1 MTTRS
6 SSIGSF
12 PLIARVATS
21 RVSDIT
27 PDEARSVAKEAF
39 VYGFAF
45 VENYR
50 SLYKQAVDSNDPDY
64 NASFNQIG
72 HSRKVATPADKQF
85 VTPNSDTPYSY
96 IWFDLRAE
104 PVVVTMPKIDQDRY
118 YTAQLVDLQLFNFAY
133 LGTRSYGNDG
143 GDFLIA
149 GPDWQGDQPK
159 GVKEVIRCET
169 QFAYALIRTQL
180 FNAND
185 LDNVHRIQDGY
196 EVQLLSKYL
205 GSATTPAAPTIDWP
219 KPSDKMSTSPEMFE
233 YLNFL
238 LQFCAPHPSEAELQ
252 KRFVELG
259 IGAGMKFQF
268 EGLPV
273 EIQSSIETGI
283 REVASDEE
291 LLMKRLN
298 RLEITSADLFGS
310 RESLKNNYMYRF
322 MGAKIGIYGNTASEA
337 VYPGYFVDVH
347 GQVPDASKTKHGL
360 RFEKGQLPPASAFW
374 SITMYDGKTKHLVA
388 NSLDRYL
395 LNSTMLKS
403 FKFADDGSLTVS
415 VQKDSPGADKEAN
428 WLPAPDGPFYIVMR
442 IYFPKAEALNGT
454 WRKPDLVPTK

>member
-1 MTTRS
+1 MPKYMMCIAYALAFLMSGMTQ
-6 SSIGSF
+6 
-12 PLIARVATS
+12 AA
-21 RVSDIT
+21 DIT
-27 PDEARSVAKEAF
+27 PAEARAVSKEAF
-39 VYGFAF
+39 VYGYAF

-50 SLYKQAVDSNDPDY
+50 SLYKQAVDSNDLDY
-64 NASFNQIG
+64 NAPFNQIG

-104 PVVVTMPKIDQDRY
+104 PVVVSMPKIDQDRY

-159 GVKEVIRCET
+159 GVTAVIRCET

-180 FNAND
+180 FNAAD

-196 EVQLLSKYL
+196 KVQTLSKYL
-205 GSATTPAAPTIDWP
+205 GTATPPAAAAIDWP
-219 KPSDKMSTSPEMFE
+219 EPSANMSSSPEMFE

-238 LQFCAPHPSEAELQ
+238 LQFSAPHPSESELRA
-252 KRFVELG
+252 RFAELG
-259 IGAGMKFQF
+259 IGAGMQFQF
-268 EGLPV
+268 AEFPL
-273 EIQSSIETGI
+273 EIQDSIEAGINEVTG
-283 REVASDEE
+283 DEA
-291 LLMKRLN
+291 LMMARLN
-298 RLEITSADLFGS
+298 SLEITSADLFGS
-310 RESLKNNYMYRF
+310 RESLNNEYMYRY
-322 MGAKIGIYGNTASEA
+322 MGAKLGIYGNTASEA
-337 VYPGYFVDVH
+337 VYPGYFIDVN
-347 GQVPDASKTKHGL
+347 GRAPDASKTRYVL

-395 LNSTMLKS
+395 LNSTMLDS
-403 FKFADDGSLTVS
+403 FTFADDGSLS
-415 VQKDSPGADKEAN
+415 IMVQKDSPGADKQAN
-428 WLPAPDGPFYIVMR
+428 WLPAPDGPLYIIMR
-442 IYFPKAEALNGT
+442 IYFPKAEALNGS
-454 WRKPDLVPTK
+454 WKKPDLVPTK